1 MTEQTG
7 DNLKDLQKLVERSV
21 ATEDDFYIPEKL
33 SSEEDVRKR
42 IFEVYFHAKAVVL
55 AIEEIDSRQ
64 ATVLQPMQE
73 QRNALDHIARAE
85 GVRLGVEGVTL
96 QEVIEDLPARLD
108 NEELKNVTDDYIARN
123 YDKALGHVY
132 RAFFDA
138 ADIYGLILKEKIECI
153 IDKYAAAVINTI
165 CPHYYTQLVDRIA
178 EAQEG
183 IAEARRTKDVTTHK
197 YGTQIEKY
205 REELGGLE
213 DVLRLLKR
221 REGDFAKEKR
231 RAFIR
236 LYAVPF
242 IVGVAVALV
251 GVGLT
256 MWIGDSRNAS
266 TESPPFHAQPGPP
279 APGSTPPP
287 GPPPTP

>member
-1 MTEQTG
+1 M
-7 DNLKDLQKLVERSV
+7 
-21 ATEDDFYIPEKL
+21 KL
-33 SSEEDVRKR
+33 SIIMPVYNEE
-42 IFEVYFHAKAVVL
+42 ATL
-55 AIEEIDSRQ
+55 EEIIRQ
-64 ATVLQPMQE
+64 VMAVD
-73 QRNALDHIARAE
+73 LDKELIIVDDGSTDGTIA
-85 GVRLGVEGVTL
+85 
-96 QEVIEDLPARLD
+96 
-108 NEELKNVTDDYIARN
+108 
-123 YDKALGHVY
+123 
-132 RAFFDA
+132 
-138 ADIYGLILKEKIECI
+138 ILKEKIECI